1 MRWFWLVAFF
11 AACGDTSS
19 AAPDGSGG
27 DAAPAADAGPDA
39 APDGATTS
47 GNLGQVTGEMNLA
60 TCPMGAPAGSM
71 CKQVTVSGCPSIET
85 ESIDAT
91 VAILAQTGTLKGT
104 IVHFSGSGGQGF
116 QTLGTQQYAGAGY
129 QQVFVAWRAD
139 WEQTQSLGIK
149 AAGCRPSTI
158 LKWIFDSVHNGSRAL
173 AFCGEGF
180 SGGSGQLG
188 YALAQYGMG
197 DYLDYVNELSG
208 PPFARI
214 DLGCDGNQPAT
225 AMVCNATD
233 TMRLPASLNRWEN
246 VQAPDSCGSTTNSAA
261 TIAKWHDDSI
271 AVGGVYVYPK
281 TQVEFF
287 DCTNNATAVTAMAQ
301 IYFNLI
307 QQSGST
313 TTHYHCYS
321 QADGCNGEGLGTG
334 NQAAA
339 AAMIS
344 GCVPHHQ

>member
-1 MRWFWLVAFF
+1 MPNR
-11 AACGDTSS
+11 
-19 AAPDGSGG
+19 
-27 DAAPAADAGPDA
+27 
-39 APDGATTS
+39 
-47 GNLGQVTGEMNLA
+47 M
-60 TCPMGAPAGSM
+60 
-71 CKQVTVSGCPSIET
+71 
-85 ESIDAT
+85 
-91 VAILAQTGTLKGT
+91 
-104 IVHFSGSGGQGF
+104 
-116 QTLGTQQYAGAGY
+116 
-129 QQVFVAWRAD
+129 
-139 WEQTQSLGIK
+139 
-149 AAGCRPSTI
+149 
-158 LKWIFDSVHNGSRAL
+158 
-173 AFCGEGF
+173 
-180 SGGSGQLG
+180 
-188 YALAQYGMG
+188 
-197 DYLDYVNELSG
+197 
-208 PPFARI
+208 
-214 DLGCDGNQPAT
+214 
-225 AMVCNATD
+225 
-233 TMRLPASLNRWEN
+233 PASLNRWEN
-246 VQAPDSCGSTTNSAA
+246 VLPPDSCGATTNSAA